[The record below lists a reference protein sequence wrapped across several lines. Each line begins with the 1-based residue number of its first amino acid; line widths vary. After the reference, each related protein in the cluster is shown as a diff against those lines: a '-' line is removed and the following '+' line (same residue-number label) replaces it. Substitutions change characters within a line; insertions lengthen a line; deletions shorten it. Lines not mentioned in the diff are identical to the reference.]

1 MGDVGKTART
11 RREDYMELSP
21 VRVEAFPCVCLGGF
35 TRVAGIVGTF
45 RTLDSRVGTL
55 IRSPISPTS
64 FRFALTCWPLP
75 QCSSWPI
82 CIANIWSQTGSLLA
96 WRFLWWSRTLL
107 DHNLRNRCSSGTCC
121 SPRLL
126 QILPGVP
133 ARRRRAQRRTCRA
146 AWRRRR
152 TGGCG
157 SGFAVSPVY
166 NRTAQW

>member
-1 MGDVGKTART
+1 
-11 RREDYMELSP
+11 MELSP
-21 VRVEAFPCVCLGGF
+21 IRVEAFPCVRFGGF
-35 TRVAGIVGTF
+35 TRVTWFVGTL

-82 CIANIWSQTGSLLA
+82 CTASNESQRGSLLA
-96 WRFLWWSRTLL
+96 WRFLWWSRTHL

-126 QILPGVP
+126 QILPGVR
-133 ARRRRAQRRTCRA
+133 ARRRRARKRTCRA

-157 SGFAVSPVY
+157 SNFATPVY
-166 NRTAQW
+166 N